1 MSKHTSIEAL
11 NVHLFEAMEML
22 KNNNDPKASANEKM
36 DAKTAEAFANLAG
49 KAIEA
54 RKIQVQAMSI
64 LAKTDNPRSVSDAL
78 ISNGFID
85 NEIRRID

>member
-36 DAKTAEAFANLAG
+36 DAKTAEAFASLAG

-54 RKIQVQAMSI
+54 RKVQVQAMRLLS
-64 LAKTDNPRSVSDAL
+64 KTDNPKFVNESL
-78 ISNGFID
+78 INNGFID
-85 NEIRRID
+85 SEIKMID